1 MRKLIDKS
9 PSRVEPILSLQITL
23 VVGNRLKPIDSELK
37 EVNENEL
44 KNDNLESA
52 VAENEETTS
61 I

>member
-1 MRKLIDKS
+1 
-9 PSRVEPILSLQITL
+9 

-44 KNDNLESA
+44 KSENIDLALEKEG
-52 VAENEETTS
+52 VTS

>member
-9 PSRVEPILSLQITL
+9 LSRVEPISSLQITL